1 MKLWRRYHEISFKR
15 TSNNLSRIILYQSL
29 SKDKYCIVNLIGINI
44 TLVLVKCISKQR
56 MLSLQTKNKKLK
68 RLIELIVKNSN
79 INNFSAPVINLLSH
93 VLSEKKKNYLKY
105 DLRYCFIDRKR
116 SVKKYLLA
124 KLETLLQQTSD

>member
-1 MKLWRRYHEISFKR
+1 
-15 TSNNLSRIILYQSL
+15 
-29 SKDKYCIVNLIGINI
+29 
-44 TLVLVKCISKQR
+44 

-105 DLRYCFIDRKR
+105 DLRYCFIDRNR